1 MIRTRSLLEK
11 LSKEELIEE
20 LISVENISFKLSNL
34 TSSFDDF
41 LKRYEIFFFELVV
54 TENCNRLL
62 SERIVH
68 LERNTVNN
76 TQTHRRESLDLNPVS
91 TSISY

>member
-1 MIRTRSLLEK
+1 MIRTRGLLEK

-54 TENCNRLL
+54 TKNCNRLL

-68 LERNTVNN
+68 LERNTVSN
-76 TQTHRRESLDLNPVS
+76 TQYHRRESLDLNPVS